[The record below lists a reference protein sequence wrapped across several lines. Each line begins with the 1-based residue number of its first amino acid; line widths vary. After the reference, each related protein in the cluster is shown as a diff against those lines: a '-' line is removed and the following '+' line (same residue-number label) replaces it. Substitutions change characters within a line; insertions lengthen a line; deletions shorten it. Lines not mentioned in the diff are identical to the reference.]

1 MEVVRKKMQEI
12 HFSQNALKK
21 MAIDRE
27 YKGVTDQ
34 INNEVNRQ
42 VLFIYFFVIVIA
54 ILLVAFLIILF
65 VKKGLAFRE
74 DCINCSRII
83 IWR

>member
-1 MEVVRKKMQEI
+1 MEIVRKKMQEI

-42 VLFIYFFVIVIA
+42 VFILFILFYFKIHVLNDFID
-54 ILLVAFLIILF
+54 
-65 VKKGLAFRE
+65 E
-74 DCINCSRII
+74 N
-83 IWR
+83 

>member
-1 MEVVRKKMQEI
+1 MEIVRKKMQEI

-42 VLFIYFFVIVIA
+42 VFLFF
-54 ILLVAFLIILF
+54 LLF
-65 VKKGLAFRE
+65 
-74 DCINCSRII
+74 
-83 IWR
+83 